1 MDTTQKN
8 REERSG
14 QAGKPAH
21 PRQAREET
29 RPRRSA
35 PEENRPR
42 KASQEENRSRQA
54 VREDNRPRPTPREEA
69 RPRKAPEETRPRQAT
84 RESARGEEK
93 KPRRRQNPTATS
105 RRRENPGPQDVP
117 DRKRAYGNSKPKKK
131 SALQQAAESMGK
143 LQRQVKEDP
152 RNRARQAQRQRRR
165 QQAKKQFDA
174 PAVIYTQPVPFNRDR
189 LLIQLTTVAAV
200 VLAVILGLSVFFKVE
215 TITVSGAEVYS
226 NWAVRE
232 ASGISEGDNLL
243 TFSKI
248 RAAGQIMA
256 KLPYV
261 EKVRIGIKLPDTVNI
276 MVKEASVV
284 YAIRD
289 SEGSWWLMDSEGR
302 VIEQTNNA
310 VAVTRTQVLGVTLD
324 SPNPGSRGVATET
337 AQAETDEEGHVI
349 PVTTT
354 GALRLTA
361 ALKILNALE
370 ANDIVGEA
378 ASVDVSNIE
387 EIILWYGSRYQ
398 VNLGDSSQLETKVA
412 WMNDAILQLSDYQTG
427 ELDISFTIWP
437 DRVVYTPFS

>member
-8 REERSG
+8 REEGR
-14 QAGKPAH
+14 
-21 PRQAREET
+21 T
-29 RPRRSA
+29 RSA
-35 PEENRPR
+35 SQGKGTPQRR
-42 KASQEENRSRQA
+42 RLQEEPKQ
-54 VREDNRPRPTPREEA
+54 PREA
-69 RPRKAPEETRPRQAT
+69 RPAPKQKAQQAPARRKAPQNGTAQ
-84 RESARGEEK
+84 
-93 KPRRRQNPTATS
+93 RRRSP
-105 RRRENPGPQDVP
+105 ENQDVP
-117 DRKRAYGNSKPKKK
+117 ERRRAYGNSKPKKK
-131 SALQQAAESMGK
+131 NTLQKAVEGAQKLRQQAAE
-143 LQRQVKEDP
+143 DP
-152 RNRARQAQRQRRR
+152 KAKARQAARRKKR
-165 QQAKKQFDA
+165 QQAKKQMEA
-174 PAVIYTQPVPFNRDR
+174 PAVIYTQPRAFNRDK
-189 LLIQLTTVAAV
+189 LIIQITTVAAV

-215 TITVSGAEVYS
+215 VITVSGAEVYS
-226 NWAVRE
+226 SWAIRE
-232 ASGISEGDNLL
+232 ASGISEGENLL

-248 RAAGQIMA
+248 RAASQIKA

-337 AQAETDEEGHVI
+337 AQAETDEEGQVI

>member
-8 REERSG
+8 REEGRIRPASRGQAAPQRRRKPEEASG
-14 QAGKPAH
+14 Q
-21 PRQAREET
+21 QARPSSGQ
-29 RPRRSA
+29 RAKQASSRRKVPQSG
-35 PEENRPR
+35 
-42 KASQEENRSRQA
+42 
-54 VREDNRPRPTPREEA
+54 TP
-69 RPRKAPEETRPRQAT
+69 Q
-84 RESARGEEK
+84 
-93 KPRRRQNPTATS
+93 RRRPP
-105 RRRENPGPQDVP
+105 ENQDVP
-117 DRKRAYGNSKPKKK
+117 ERRRAYGNSKPKKK
-131 SALQQAAESMGK
+131 TTLQKALEEAQKLRQQAAE
-143 LQRQVKEDP
+143 DP
-152 RNRARQAQRQRRR
+152 KAKARQAARRKKR
-165 QQAKKQFDA
+165 QQAKKQLEA
-174 PAVIYTQPVPFNRDR
+174 PAVIYTQPKAFNRDK
-189 LLIQLTTVAAV
+189 LIIQITTVAAV

-215 TITVSGAEVYS
+215 VITVSGAEVYS
-226 NWAVRE
+226 AWAVRE
-232 ASGISEGDNLL
+232 ASGINEGDNLL
-243 TFSKI
+243 TFSQI
-248 RAAGQIMA
+248 RAASQIKA

-289 SEGSWWLMDSEGR
+289 AEGSWWLMDSEGR

-337 AQAETDEEGHVI
+337 AQAETDEEGQVI

>member
-8 REERSG
+8 REQSRQGETRKPRPAGARPPEGETRRQRPAAQSQQPRRQRPAG
-14 QAGKPAH
+14 AEDRKTTQQRKRPQSQATRKPAAAQEV
-21 PRQAREET
+21 P
-29 RPRRSA
+29 PRR
-35 PEENRPR
+35 
-42 KASQEENRSRQA
+42 
-54 VREDNRPRPTPREEA
+54 
-69 RPRKAPEETRPRQAT
+69 RKAPQ
-84 RESARGEEK
+84 
-93 KPRRRQNPTATS
+93 
-105 RRRENPGPQDVP
+105 GPQDVP

-131 SALQQAAESMGK
+131 STIQRAAESVTK
-143 LQRQVKEDP
+143 LHQQVSEDP
-152 RNRARQAQRQRRR
+152 KTKQRKAQRQRKR

-189 LLIQLTTVAAV
+189 LIIQLTTVVAV

-226 NWAVRE
+226 SWAVRE
-232 ASGISEGDNLL
+232 ASGIEEGDNLL

-289 SEGSWWLMDSEGR
+289 SEGSWWLMDSDGK

-310 VAVTRTQVLGVTLD
+310 KAVTCTQVLGVTLY
-324 SPNPGSRGVATET
+324 SPAPGVRGVATET
-337 AQAETDEEGHVI
+337 AQAETDEAGEVI

-354 GALRLTA
+354 GALRLSA

-370 ANDIVGEA
+370 SHDVVGEA
-378 ASVDVSNIE
+378 ASVDVSDTE
-387 EIILWYGSRYQ
+387 EIILWYGTRYL
-398 VNLGDSSQLETKVA
+398 VNLGDTNNLEEKVT

-437 DRVVYTPFS
+437 DRVVYTPFE

>member
-1 MDTTQKN
+1 MDTTQKT
-8 REERSG
+8 REEGRERSAS
-14 QAGKPAH
+14 QGKGAPQRRRPKEEPRKMKEAPPA
-21 PRQAREET
+21 PRQKAQQAPAR
-29 RPRRSA
+29 
-35 PEENRPR
+35 
-42 KASQEENRSRQA
+42 
-54 VREDNRPRPTPREEA
+54 
-69 RPRKAPEETRPRQAT
+69 RKAPQNGTAQ
-84 RESARGEEK
+84 
-93 KPRRRQNPTATS
+93 RRRQP
-105 RRRENPGPQDVP
+105 ENQDVP
-117 DRKRAYGNSKPKKK
+117 ERRRAYGNSKPKKK
-131 SALQQAAESMGK
+131 NTLQKAVEGAQKLRQQAAE
-143 LQRQVKEDP
+143 DP
-152 RNRARQAQRQRRR
+152 KAKARQAARRKKR
-165 QQAKKQFDA
+165 QQAKKQMEA
-174 PAVIYTQPVPFNRDR
+174 PAVIYTQPKAFNRDK
-189 LLIQLTTVAAV
+189 LIIQITTVAAV
-200 VLAVILGLSVFFKVE
+200 VLAVILGLSVFFKVKV
-215 TITVSGAEVYS
+215 ITVSGAEVYS
-226 NWAVRE
+226 SWAVRE
-232 ASGISEGDNLL
+232 ASGISEGENLL

-248 RAAGQIMA
+248 RAASQIKA

-289 SEGSWWLMDSEGR
+289 AEGTWWLIDSEGR

-337 AQAETDEEGHVI
+337 AQAETDEEGQVI

>member
-8 REERSG
+8 RE
-14 QAGKPAH
+14 Q
-21 PRQAREET
+21 PRQQERKPRQSAQSRPAQRPAEGVQRPKATAQEQPRRQRPASQEAQPRRRATGEGAQKAPQRRKAPQEEKRT
-29 RPRRSA
+29 AAAPVRRRSA
-35 PEENRPR
+35 
-42 KASQEENRSRQA
+42 QQ
-54 VREDNRPRPTPREEA
+54 
-69 RPRKAPEETRPRQAT
+69 
-84 RESARGEEK
+84 
-93 KPRRRQNPTATS
+93 
-105 RRRENPGPQDVP
+105 GPQDVP

-131 SALQQAAESMGK
+131 STLQQAAESIGK
-143 LQRQVKEDP
+143 MRQQAKEDP
-152 RNRARQAQRQRRR
+152 KAKARQAQRQRKR

-189 LLIQLTTVAAV
+189 LIIQVVTVTAV
-200 VLAVILGLSVFFKVE
+200 VLAVVLGLSVFFKVD

-226 NWAVRE
+226 AWAVRE
-232 ASGISEGDNLL
+232 ASGITEGDNLL

-310 VAVTRTQVLGVTLD
+310 KAVTCTQVLGVTLD
-324 SPNPGSRGVATET
+324 APTPGVRGVATET
-337 AQAETDEEGHVI
+337 AQAETNEAGEVI

-354 GALRLTA
+354 GALRLSA

-370 ANDIVGEA
+370 SHDVVGEA
-378 ASVDVSNIE
+378 ASVDVSDTE
-387 EIILWYGSRYQ
+387 EIILWYGTRYL
-398 VNLGDSSQLETKVA
+398 VNLGDTNSLEEKVT

-437 DRVVYTPFS
+437 DRVVYTPFE